1 MVKIMVL
8 KFRDVELIIDMGIR
22 FGWVYDL
29 SFDEEIGEIFVIVV
43 EFDEDFDVS
52 EFVMDQ
58 EGFFLILISVV
69 KSIGEVII
77 IDFSKLVVK
86 LKFKYFLS
94 VIVIVWEKRFGGG
107 F

>member
-52 EFVMDQ
+52 EFVMD
-58 EGFFLILISVV
+58 
-69 KSIGEVII
+69 
-77 IDFSKLVVK
+77 
-86 LKFKYFLS
+86 
-94 VIVIVWEKRFGGG
+94 
-107 F
+107 